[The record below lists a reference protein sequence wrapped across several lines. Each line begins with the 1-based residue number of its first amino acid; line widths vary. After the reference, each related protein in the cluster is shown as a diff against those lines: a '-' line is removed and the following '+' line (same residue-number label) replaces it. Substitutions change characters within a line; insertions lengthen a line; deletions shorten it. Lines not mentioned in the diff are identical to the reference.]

1 MSNTSLYINPNSSGS
16 GGSSGLITILSKIG
30 DFTKITPTAAT
41 TITGLTDGSDTIVC
55 ADFVNAQVEIFY
67 GSIPIDD
74 EDMGDGGIYFT
85 KVGDT
90 ITFSQDLTTD
100 DKLKIKI
107 FPL

>member
-1 MSNTSLYINPNSSGS
+1 MNNLSLYIKPSTNS

-41 TITGLTDGSDTIVC
+41 IITGLDNGSHSIVC

-67 GSIPIDD
+67 GNVPIDD
-74 EDMGDGGIYFT
+74 EDMGDGGMYFT
-85 KVGDT
+85 KVGNT
-90 ITFSQDLTTD
+90 ITFSQDLFTD